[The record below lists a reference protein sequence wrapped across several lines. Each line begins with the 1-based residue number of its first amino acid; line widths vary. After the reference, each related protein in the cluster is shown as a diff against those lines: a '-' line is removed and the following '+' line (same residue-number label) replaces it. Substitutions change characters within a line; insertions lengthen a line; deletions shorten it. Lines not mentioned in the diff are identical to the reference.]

1 VDLLMLVAPVV
12 ALAAH
17 RQLGRVTPLL
27 WAAGLPSL
35 LALPMALIIK
45 ETRGTRTSPAK
56 AHEMGRSL

>member
-1 VDLLMLVAPVV
+1 VV